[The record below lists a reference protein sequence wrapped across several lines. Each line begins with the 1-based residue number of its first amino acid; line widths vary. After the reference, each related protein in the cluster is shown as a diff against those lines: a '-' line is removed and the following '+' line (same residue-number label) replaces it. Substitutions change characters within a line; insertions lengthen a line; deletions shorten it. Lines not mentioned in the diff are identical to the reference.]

1 MTLST
6 ETLARAAR
14 LVLPLARSWRFRD
27 ASDPSR
33 PPDRALRPAVY
44 ALWHEGLL
52 PAAVLY
58 AGQGAGVLT
67 SRHRDGEIIS
77 RILIELGYLPLRG
90 SSTRG
95 GAEGLRAMIRAGRAG
110 RPLAFTPDGPR
121 GPARRSK
128 PGVIAAATGAGLPII
143 PVGLAATRG
152 RRLNSWDGFL
162 VPAPGAV
169 VLVSQGAPIPPGR
182 ADDPTEVLRQ
192 LDAAITRELELC
204 EARAR
209 LLRRGVSLPPV
220 RVVSPVRLVVPPT
233 GAVEAPAADVHPGAD
248 VDPAAGVHPAARARP
263 AAGVHPVP
271 GAVRALS
278 ARGRIALEAR
288 VRAAWKGRPPAW
300 LRGAAALFGLAAEA
314 RHFAYDAG
322 LVRPHPA
329 PLPVIS
335 VGGLTVGGS
344 GKTPIAAAVGRWLT
358 DAGHAVAVL
367 TRGYADEVALHRT
380 LNPEA
385 RVWGHPDRLA
395 VARLAKESGAR
406 VVVLDDGFQHR
417 RLARDLEIVVLDLDA
432 LRRTNRRRLP
442 AGPFR
447 ERLGALARADAI
459 VLAGREAAT
468 EVADELAEWA
478 DRRLPGVPVVRCELR
493 SAGPAPANRAAL
505 ARHGMD
511 DVRPK
516 VALTGIM
523 KPHLFFDLVGP
534 SVEER
539 YALPDHHSPTPA
551 ELDRHLSSAGEHGVV
566 MTLKDIARFGDMV
579 PPDVPLWYLEER
591 LEWEHDGLRR
601 RVLATVEA

>member
-1 MTLST
+1 MRVTLST
-6 ETLARAAR
+6 ESLVRAAR

-33 PPDRALRPAVY
+33 PPDRMLRPAVY
-44 ALWHEGLL
+44 ALWHEALL

-58 AGQGAGVLT
+58 ARQGAAVLT

-77 RILIELGYLPLRG
+77 RVLIELGYLPVRG

-128 PGVIAAATGAGLPII
+128 PGVVAAAAGAGLPII

-152 RRLNSWDGFL
+152 LRLKSWDGFL

-169 VLVSQGAPIPPGR
+169 VLVSEGPPIPPER
-182 ADDPTEVLRQ
+182 AGDPAEALHR
-192 LDAAITRELELC
+192 LDSAITRELERC

-209 LLRRGVSLPPV
+209 LLRLGTSLPPV
-220 RVVSPVRLVVPPT
+220 RAVPPVRLVAPPA
-233 GAVEAPAADVHPGAD
+233 GALEIPPGAD
-248 VDPAAGVHPAARARP
+248 EVPAAGPRPSPRAAEAS
-263 AAGVHPVP
+263 
-271 GAVRALS
+271 S
-278 ARGRIALEAR
+278 ARWRIALEAR
-288 VRAAWKGRPPAW
+288 VRAAWRGRPPAW
-300 LRGAAALFGLAAEA
+300 LRGAAALFGVAAEA

-322 LVRPHPA
+322 LLRPRPA
-329 PLPVIS
+329 PLPAIS

-344 GKTPIAAAVGRWLT
+344 GKTPIAAAVGRWLSE
-358 DAGHAVAVL
+358 AGHAVAVL

-380 LNPEA
+380 LNPAA

-395 VARLAKESGAR
+395 AARLAKEAGAG

-432 LRRTNRRRLP
+432 LRRTNARRLP

-447 ERLGALARADAI
+447 ERVAALARADAI
-459 VLAGREAAT
+459 VLAGREPASEA
-468 EVADELAEWA
+468 ADELAEWSA
-478 DRRLPGVPVVRCELR
+478 RRLPGVPVVRCDLR

-505 ARHGMD
+505 ERHGPNG
-511 DVRPK
+511 VRPA

-523 KPHLFFDLVGP
+523 KPHLFFELAGP

-539 YALPDHHSPTPA
+539 YALPDHHRPTQA
-551 ELDRHLSSAGEHGVV
+551 ELDRYLASAGERGVL
-566 MTLKDIARFGDMV
+566 MTLKDIARFGDMI
-579 PPDVPLWYLEER
+579 PPDVPLWYLDER
-591 LEWEHDGLRR
+591 LEWGPGQDALRR
-601 RVLATVEA
+601 RVLETVEA

>member
-1 MTLST
+1 MRVTLST

-33 PPDRALRPAVY
+33 PPDRTLRPAVY

-58 AGQGAGVLT
+58 AGQGAAVLT

-95 GAEGLRAMIRAGRAG
+95 GAEGLRAMIRAGCAG

-162 VPAPGAV
+162 VPTPGAV

-182 ADDPTEVLRQ
+182 ADDPTEALRQ

-220 RVVSPVRLVVPPT
+220 RAVSPVRLVAPPT
-233 GAVEAPAADVHPGAD
+233 GAVEAPAA
-248 VDPAAGVHPAARARP
+248 GVHPAGVRP
-263 AAGVHPVP
+263 AAGVQPPP

-278 ARGRIALEAR
+278 ARRRVALEAH
-288 VRAAWKGRPPAW
+288 VRAAWKGRPPVW

-322 LVRPHPA
+322 LVRSRRA

-395 VARLAKESGAR
+395 VARLAKEAGAR

-417 RLARDLEIVVLDLDA
+417 RLARDLEVVVLDLDA

-478 DRRLPGVPVVRCELR
+478 DRRLPGVPVVRCDLR

-505 ARHGMD
+505 ERHGMD
-511 DVRPK
+511 DVRPT